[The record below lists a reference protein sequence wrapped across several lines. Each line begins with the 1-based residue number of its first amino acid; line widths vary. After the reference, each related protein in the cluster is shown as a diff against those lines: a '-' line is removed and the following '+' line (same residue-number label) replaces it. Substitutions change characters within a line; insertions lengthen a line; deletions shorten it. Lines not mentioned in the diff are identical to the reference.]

1 VAALGAGLLFGT
13 LVLATGTRQYAV
25 AIGAGMLMVVQLV
38 GGSRGAPRIWTVLV
52 GTALLIGALLL
63 LTGERKSVLRERFG
77 ADMLAYERGM
87 GRGAIWREAFYEAVS
102 NPLLGVGFKNF
113 GQEVASFNRFT
124 GEVEV
129 MRDSA
134 HGLFQDVFVEHGAVL
149 GAGLLIGTCML
160 IYAAMPIRR
169 ASSKK
174 PLKSR
179 VLDGLLIA
187 QTVPLLFSG
196 AFCDATAI
204 YLLLV
209 REWIGDAQRMLDQLG
224 GAPIAA
230 SQDEQMRPATHR
242 PGQPWAEA
250 PGTGEAIS

>member
-25 AIGAGMLMVVQLV
+25 AIGAAMLVLIQLIRGGRPARGIWAILVVIV
-38 GGSRGAPRIWTVLV
+38 CVCGAAVFFMHGRAVLQ
-52 GTALLIGALLL
+52 
-63 LTGERKSVLRERFG
+63 ERFT

-113 GQEVASFNRFT
+113 GQEVASLNRFT

-129 MRDSA
+129 LRDSA
-134 HGLFQDVFVEHGAVL
+134 HGVFQDVFVEHGVVL

-179 VLDGLLIA
+179 VMDGLLIA
-187 QTVPLLFSG
+187 LTVPLLFSG
-196 AFCDATAI
+196 AFCNATAI

-209 REWIGDAQRMLDQLG
+209 REWVGDAQRMLDQLG